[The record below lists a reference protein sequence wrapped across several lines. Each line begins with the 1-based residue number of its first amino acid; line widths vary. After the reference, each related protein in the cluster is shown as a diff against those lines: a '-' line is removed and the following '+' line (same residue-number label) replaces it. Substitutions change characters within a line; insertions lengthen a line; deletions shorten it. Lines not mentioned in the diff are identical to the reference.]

1 MTKARSHPGTRPVT
15 HPVTRK
21 GDVTRAK
28 ILEAALRLFFERG
41 FEGTGMRA
49 VAEKAGV
56 SLGNA
61 YYYFESKDH
70 LVQGFYTRTHEEH
83 LDKVRPV
90 LEREAGLKE
99 RLAAVLVTKLETA
112 EPYHDFAGHL
122 FKTAADP
129 RSPLNPFSAES
140 EPVRK
145 EATALMAEVV
155 EGAKAKVPEDL
166 REELPDLLWLYEMA
180 IILFWIHDDSEGR
193 VRSMRLIDRTVELVT
208 RLISLAS
215 FPLMRPLRK
224 TTLKLLED
232 LRRPRAPETA
242 EP

>member
-1 MTKARSHPGTRPVT
+1 MTQART

-21 GDVTRAK
+21 GDETRAR
-28 ILEAALRLFFERG
+28 ILEAALELFFERG
-41 FEGTGMRA
+41 FERTGMRA

-56 SLGNA
+56 SVGNA
-61 YYYFESKDH
+61 YYYFKSKDH
-70 LVQGFYTRTHEEH
+70 LVQGFYERMHAEH
-83 LDKVRPV
+83 LLEARPI
-90 LEREAGLKE
+90 LEREKGLKE
-99 RLAAVLVTKLETA
+99 RLKGVLVTKLETA

-129 RSPLNPFSAES
+129 KSPLNPFSTES
-140 EPVRK
+140 EPLRK
-145 EATALMAEVV
+145 EATALMEEVV
-155 EGAKAKVPEDL
+155 EGAKVKVPEDL

-180 IILFWIHDDSEGR
+180 IILFWIHDESEGR
-193 VRSMRLIDRTVELVT
+193 VRSMRLIDRTVDLVT

-232 LRRPRAPETA
+232 LRQPPRTREI